1 MENLLS
7 YLQHAET
14 KSVRK
19 SLTSSIPFRKL
30 LEDFISKIMSR
41 SCKGLKCSLHKAKTK
56 PCSYTLYE
64 ESCFYL
70 TKRWLAV
77 LRVKL
82 DWRSPSGLQS
92 CPFHHGPC
100 FRRFRRLTESGTSPP
115 APPLPK
121 SFVQLSLSCCNNI
134 APQREPLYHLWCLT
148 RAIVET
154 RFIVQLKSTSLWSS
168 TSSARQ
174 YIEGF
179 LQRSSYIY
187 CTDTQLKWITTSVEN
202 LLQGQMK
209 SSHQ

>member
-77 LRVKL
+77 LRVEL
-82 DWRSPSGLQS
+82 DWRSPSSLQS
-92 CPFHHGPC
+92 CPFHHSPC
-100 FRRFRRLTESGTSPP
+100 FRRLTESGTSP
-115 APPLPK
+115 L
-121 SFVQLSLSCCNNI
+121 
-134 APQREPLYHLWCLT
+134 HL
-148 RAIVET
+148 
-154 RFIVQLKSTSLWSS
+154 STSTTTPKIICPTLPVLLQQHRSTKGAFVSS
-168 TSSARQ
+168 LVPHESDCRNQ
-174 YIEGF
+174 
-179 LQRSSYIY
+179 IY
-187 CTDTQLKWITTSVEN
+187 CSVKIYLFVVIHFKCTSI
-202 LLQGQMK
+202 
-209 SSHQ
+209 H

>member
-1 MENLLS
+1 MLLNKPVEKKVAHSELKCFMENLLS

-77 LRVKL
+77 LRVEL
-82 DWRSPSGLQS
+82 DWRSPSSLQS
-92 CPFHHGPC
+92 CPFHHSPC
-100 FRRFRRLTESGTSPP
+100 FRRLTESGTSP
-115 APPLPK
+115 L
-121 SFVQLSLSCCNNI
+121 
-134 APQREPLYHLWCLT
+134 HL
-148 RAIVET
+148 
-154 RFIVQLKSTSLWSS
+154 STS
-168 TSSARQ
+168 
-174 YIEGF
+174 
-179 LQRSSYIY
+179 
-187 CTDTQLKWITTSVEN
+187 TTTPKIICPTLLV
-202 LLQGQMK
+202 LLQ
-209 SSHQ
+209 

>member
-70 TKRWLAV
+70 TKGWLAV
-77 LRVKL
+77 LRVEL
-82 DWRSPSGLQS
+82 DWRSPSSLQS
-92 CPFHHGPC
+92 CPFHHSPC
-100 FRRFRRLTESGTSPP
+100 FRRLTESGTSPLHQHHHSQNHLSNSPCP
-115 APPLPK
+115 A
-121 SFVQLSLSCCNNI
+121 
-134 APQREPLYHLWCLT
+134 AT
-148 RAIVET
+148 
-154 RFIVQLKSTSLWSS
+154 TSLHKGNLCIIFGAS
-168 TSSARQ
+168 R
-174 YIEGF
+174 ER
-179 LQRSSYIY
+179 L
-187 CTDTQLKWITTSVEN
+187 LKPDLWFS
-202 LLQGQMK
+202 
-209 SSHQ
+209 